1 MDVLRQLR
9 NEYRNI
15 MFLSKQRKRLVN
27 KDICL
32 IASKCNGAM
41 ILHDLRLQFKSPFV
55 NLWLRPK
62 DFIKLLSSLREYM
75 GYDLKFT
82 TEEGIEYPVGLLKDI
97 KIYFQHYKTEEE
109 AKAKWNERAKR
120 MDHAWPIKVKFL
132 TKNIMMILT
141 M

>member
-1 MDVLRQLR
+1 
-9 NEYRNI
+9 
-15 MFLSKQRKRLVN
+15 
-27 KDICL
+27 
-32 IASKCNGAM
+32 M
-41 ILHDLRLQFKSPFV
+41 IWGYNLKSPFV

-132 TKNIMMILT
+132 TKNIMMILI